1 MESLCKLIDNYQ
13 KEEHVVRQ
21 HLQSLVEK
29 AITDKTIDVEAAPI
43 DFFQGEIC
51 KEAEFLIN
59 LNWDFEEFGPV
70 LWFDDLLGIKENLNV
85 ANFKLIPKSNTLE
98 LYIPF
103 YDLGVAVGCNKNL
116 LEDEE
121 QV

>member
-21 HLQSLVEK
+21 HLQFLVEK